1 MSASVELDVGA
12 LRNEIEELKRKEE
25 FWRKKAEMRRL
36 REKIYTSRDEQRLRL
51 LDLYVK
57 KFNEDHHHVPR
68 SEQEAPAAVAPA
80 LE

>member
-12 LRNEIEELKRKEE
+12 LRNEIEDLKRKQE

-57 KFNEDHHHVPR
+57 KFNENLAPRAER
-68 SEQEAPAAVAPA
+68 SETFAEKSAGP
-80 LE
+80 